1 MGWKY
6 LSGSFGTISQ
16 ISQTGSVETMQLID
30 NLHCTRYFYLD
41 WAFTSLQTRSD
52 AQCPSVCFKKF
63 HPKAGFII
71 TEKASTRATQ
81 ALTPLSL
88 NVKLG
93 LRRKSHKGRAV

>member
-41 WAFTSLQTRSD
+41 WAFTILQTRSD
-52 AQCPSVCFKKF
+52 AECPSVCFKKF
-63 HPKAGFII
+63 HPKVRNH
-71 TEKASTRATQ
+71 ESSPTRAFSWLKAAAT
-81 ALTPLSL
+81 AFTFKTLLKDTML
-88 NVKLG
+88 N
-93 LRRKSHKGRAV
+93 RR